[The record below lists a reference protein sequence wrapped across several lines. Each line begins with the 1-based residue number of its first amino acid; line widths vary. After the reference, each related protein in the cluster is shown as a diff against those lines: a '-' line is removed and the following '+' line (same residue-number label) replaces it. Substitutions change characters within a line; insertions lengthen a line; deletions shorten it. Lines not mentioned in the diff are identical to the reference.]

1 MNDTD
6 RPTTMTTDGQ
16 TTDENVN
23 LLPGSGNNLDQ
34 ISIEETANA
43 QSNVALI
50 HTLRAKVDSSGI
62 SLALLILALIYTFAL
77 AASLIIPIVLALL
90 LSLVL
95 APLARRLQRFHVPRS
110 LSAGLLVL
118 SLIGAVGYGISIL
131 QQPAIDWIEKAP
143 RLLREIERDIVPFK
157 ETVEEVSRTAEQ
169 VDRMTSVGGSKAIK
183 VSGIT
188 FQEILYSNAQGL
200 VTGAVITTFML
211 YFFLAWGR
219 IMLRHIGEVLTQN
232 KSHRRFLEL
241 AHILELEL
249 SKYLLTITL
258 INIGLGTVVAGVLTL
273 LEMPNPL
280 LWGTVAA
287 ILNFVPY
294 IGSFVTA
301 VLIWAA
307 AVVSFDGMVQ
317 PIMITGGFLL
327 LTTLE
332 GQVVTPEILG
342 RSLALNPLVVF
353 LSIIFWFWLWGP
365 IGAFMA
371 VPILLSLKIIGE
383 RVDRVQPIAALV
395 GR

>member
-1 MNDTD
+1 MNDAEK
-6 RPTTMTTDGQ
+6 PITMTADGRSTDK
-16 TTDENVN
+16 NIN
-23 LLPGSGNNLDQ
+23 LLPGSDNDLD
-34 ISIEETANA
+34 EETIRSTANA
-43 QSNVALI
+43 RPWS
-50 HTLRAKVDSSGI
+50 HTVRPFVESSGI
-62 SLALLILALIYTFAL
+62 SLTLLILALIYTFAL
-77 AASLIIPIVLALL
+77 ADSLVIPIVLALL

-95 APLARRLQRFHVPRS
+95 APLARQLQRLHVPRS
-110 LSAGLLVL
+110 LSAALVVL

-131 QQPAIDWIEKAP
+131 KQPAIDWIEKAP

-157 ETVEEVSRTAEQ
+157 ETVEDVSRTAEQ
-169 VDRMTSVGGSKAIK
+169 VDRMTSVGGTKSVRI
-183 VSGIT
+183 SGTT
-188 FQEILYSNAQGL
+188 FQEILYSNAQDL
-200 VTGAVITTFML
+200 VTGTVITVFML

-219 IMLRHIGEVLTQN
+219 IMLRHIGEALSQK

-258 INIGLGTVVAGVLTL
+258 INIGLGALVAGLLKL

-280 LWGTVAA
+280 LWGTMAA
-287 ILNFVPY
+287 VLNFVPY

-301 VLIWAA
+301 VLILAA

-332 GQVVTPEILG
+332 GQVITPEILG

-371 VPILLSLKIIGE
+371 VPILLALKIIGE
-383 RVDRVQPIAALV
+383 RIDRVQPIAALV

>member
-1 MNDTD
+1 MNDPD
-6 RPTTMTTDGQ
+6 NPRTMTTDRR
-16 TTDENVN
+16 TLDHNIN
-23 LLPGSGNNLDQ
+23 LMPESDIEGTEVDIEAAANSG
-34 ISIEETANA
+34 
-43 QSNVALI
+43 SNVSLKQQ
-50 HTLRAKVDSSGI
+50 LRPIVESSSI
-62 SLALLILALIYTFAL
+62 SLALLILALIYTLAL
-77 AASLIIPIVLALL
+77 ADSLIIPIVLALL

-95 APLARRLQRFHVPRS
+95 APLARRLQCFHVPRS

-118 SLIGAVGYGISIL
+118 SLMGAVGYGISAL
-131 QQPAIDWIEKAP
+131 KQPAIDWIEKAP

-157 ETVEEVSRTAEQ
+157 ETVEGVSRTAEQ
-169 VDRMTSVGGSKAIK
+169 VDRMTSVSGSKTVK
-183 VSGIT
+183 LSGT
-188 FQEILYSNAQGL
+188 SFQDILYSNAQGL
-200 VTGAVITTFML
+200 VTGTVITVFML

-219 IMLRHIGEVLTQN
+219 SMLRHIGEVLSQN
-232 KSHRRFLEL
+232 KSHQRFLEL

-258 INIGLGTVVAGVLTL
+258 INIGLGAVVAGMLRL
-273 LEMPNPL
+273 LEMPNPV

-287 ILNFVPY
+287 VLNFVPY
-294 IGSFVTA
+294 IGSFLTA

-317 PIMITGGFLL
+317 PIMITSGFLL

-332 GQVVTPEILG
+332 GQVVTPEVLG
-342 RSLALNPLVVF
+342 RSLALNPLAVF

-365 IGAFMA
+365 IGALMA

-383 RVDRVQPIAALV
+383 RVDRVRPIAAIV

>member
-1 MNDTD
+1 MSDAEKH
-6 RPTTMTTDGQ
+6 TTMTVDGRSTDN
-16 TTDENVN
+16 TIN
-23 LLPGSGNNLDQ
+23 LLPGSSNDLD
-34 ISIEETANA
+34 EEGSNA
-43 QSNVALI
+43 AAHARPWTHAVQPFVE
-50 HTLRAKVDSSGI
+50 SSGI
-62 SLALLILALIYTFAL
+62 SLTLLILALIYTFAL
-77 AASLIIPIVLALL
+77 ADSLLIPIVLALL

-95 APLARRLQRFHVPRS
+95 APLARQLQRLHVPRS
-110 LSAGLLVL
+110 ISAALLVL
-118 SLIGAVGYGISIL
+118 SLIGAVGYGISVL
-131 QQPAIDWIEKAP
+131 KEPAIDWIEKAP
-143 RLLREIERDIVPFK
+143 RILHEIERDILPFK

-169 VDRMTSVGGSKAIK
+169 VDRMTSVGRTKAVKI
-183 VSGIT
+183 SGAT
-188 FQEILYSNAQGL
+188 FQDILYSNAQGL
-200 VTGAVITTFML
+200 VTGTVITTFML

-219 IMLRHIGEVLTQN
+219 IMLRHIGEALSQK

-241 AHILELEL
+241 AHILEHEL

-258 INIGLGTVVAGVLTL
+258 INIGLGALVAGMLKL
-273 LEMPNPL
+273 FEMPNPL
-280 LWGTVAA
+280 LWGTMAA
-287 ILNFVPY
+287 VLNFIPY

-342 RSLALNPLVVF
+342 RRLALNPLAVF
-353 LSIIFWFWLWGP
+353 FSIIFWFWLWGP

-371 VPILLSLKIIGE
+371 VPLLLALKIIGE
-383 RVDRVQPIAALV
+383 RVDRVQPIAALA